1 MVLACFKMRKF
12 EKRRIEEGF
21 IKVLFFSFAFLSV
34 FVTLGIL
41 FILIFETI
49 SFFKEVSIIRFFTER
64 EWTPLFYIK
73 KFGIWPLLSGTLLTS
88 LIAIMI
94 ALPIGIFIA
103 IFMSE
108 YISPKAKAI
117 FKPVLEILAGI
128 PTVVYGYFALLFV
141 TPLLKK
147 IIPSISGFNALSPGI
162 VLGIMIIPT
171 IASLSED
178 AISLIPKS
186 LREASYALGAT
197 KLQTSL
203 KILLP
208 AASSGI
214 ISSIILSFSRA
225 IGETMIVTIA
235 AGQRPVFTFNPLV
248 PIETI
253 TAYIVQVSLGDT
265 PTGSL
270 EYKTIFAVGM
280 VLFILSFIFNMV
292 SHILKMKFIKSYKM

>member
-1 MVLACFKMRKF
+1 MG
-12 EKRRIEEGF
+12 KRIQEEIIKSIFF
-21 IKVLFFSFAFLSV
+21 IFALISV
-34 FVTLGIL
+34 FTTFGIIFVL
-41 FILIFETI
+41 LFETI
-49 SFFKEVSIIRFFTER
+49 QFFKEVSIIRFLTEK
-64 EWTPLFYIK
+64 EWTPLFAVK
-73 KFGIWPLLSGTLLTS
+73 KFGIWPLLSGTFLTS
-88 LIAIMI
+88 LIAILISFPMG
-94 ALPIGIFIA
+94 LSIA
-103 IFMSE
+103 IFVSE
-108 YISPKAKAI
+108 YMPFKLKAI
-117 FKPVLEILAGI
+117 IKPIIEILASI

-171 IASLSED
+171 VASISED
-178 AISLIPKS
+178 SLSLIPRS

-197 KLQTSL
+197 KLETVF
-203 KILLP
+203 KVVLP

-214 ISSIILSFSRA
+214 LSAVILGFSRA

-235 AGQRPVFTFNPLV
+235 AGQRPILTLNPLI

-280 VLFILSFIFNMV
+280 VLFSITFTFNII
-292 SHILKMKFIKSYKM
+292 SHNLRMKFIKSFKL

>member
-1 MVLACFKMRKF
+1 MKRKLE
-12 EKRRIEEGF
+12 EKF
-21 IKVLFFSFAFLSV
+21 IKILFSSFAFLSI
-34 FVTLGIL
+34 FVTVAIIFVL
-41 FILIFETI
+41 FFETI
-49 SFFKEVSIIRFFTER
+49 SFFKEVSIVRFFTEK
-64 EWTPLFYIK
+64 EWTPLFATK

-88 LIAIMI
+88 FIAILIAFPTG
-94 ALPIGIFIA
+94 LTVA

-108 YISPKAKAI
+108 YIHPRIKAI
-117 FKPVLEILAGI
+117 LKPVLEILAGI

-203 KILLP
+203 RVLLP

-214 ISSIILSFSRA
+214 ISSLILGFSRA

-235 AGQRPVFTFNPLV
+235 AGQRPIFTLNPLV

-280 VLFILSFIFNMV
+280 VLFILTFIFNV
-292 SHILKMKFIKSYKM
+292 SSYILKIRFIKTYRM